1 MARINSESID
11 FTGLTIKCD
20 ALETNGVEFDAGD
33 MADVAGFVGTLT
45 ASAAELNILDGATLD
60 VNELNILDGVTATAA
75 ELNYNDIAVL
85 GTGAASKAV
94 VLDGGDDYT
103 WPATGVLTYGVLKDP
118 AGTSLGA
125 TVAELNATDISAQ
138 TETLTADGA
147 ISVLKTFTKLED
159 TGTGAYTLAA
169 PDASMVGRLKVIEMT
184 VDNGAVTLALT
195 NVTGHTAETATFD
208 DVGDNLVLIGGAAT
222 KWIYVAATATLA

>member
-1 MARINSESID
+1 MSINSESID
-11 FTGLTIKCD
+11 FTGLTLRCD
-20 ALETNGVEFDAGD
+20 SIEVDGVAIDSTDFS
-33 MADVAGFVGTLT
+33 DVAGLVADL
-45 ASAAELNILDGATLD
+45 
-60 VNELNILDGVTATAA
+60 TATAV

-94 VLDGGDDYT
+94 VLDSGDDYT

-118 AGTSLGA
+118 AGSTLGA

-147 ISVLKTFTKLED
+147 VSVVKTFTKLAD

-169 PDASMVGRLKVIEMT
+169 PDASMLGRLKVIEMT
-184 VDNGAVTLALT
+184 TDNGDCTLACT
-195 NVTGHTAETATFD
+195 NVTGHTGETATFN
-208 DVGDNLVLIGGAAT
+208 DVGDNLVLVGGAAG
-222 KWIYVAATATLA
+222 KWIYVSATATLA